1 MTKMWLV
8 FLGGGVCGAA
18 MALGL
23 AQLFFRSSDGQRASN
38 EAAEGGV
45 RSANG
50 AGREPLETRVTRGEE
65 KAAPEPGL
73 ESRVARLQAWADGRG
88 GEPDTSSLYEMLG
101 EWAEGDPY
109 AALAW
114 VKSAKRLPQRL
125 HMLAVPLT
133 ELARRSPAEAAG
145 WLRQNVDAHDRASV
159 LEGAF
164 QRLSMDDA
172 RQALELATM
181 FPDEEQ
187 PYDLGGALGTL
198 VVDAPQEALAF
209 FNRLTGAR
217 RESSAQWMLA
227 SWARADAAAAW
238 AWAEGQRDVMETPQ
252 VRWAFLEECAQTRP
266 DLCVDFFRKFPTV
279 GRGGDDSH
287 AVSGL
292 LRRSPEHGVAA
303 LTLVPE
309 ATAQSALTMWAQENF
324 ERSPERALALLE
336 TWMPAETRGGV
347 IRGGFESWLD
357 SDQRAAMEWLG
368 TVTRPELQAVL
379 QAGVVAWQARRDPEA
394 ALAVLNGPQA
404 VSPEFKDVAEQ
415 ALLGWVQ
422 RDVTAAAGWVVA
434 NPDRVSSQQA
444 SEVAAMLLNHDEA
457 TGAEWLARLPA
468 GAVRDAA
475 VEVAAIHWAGQNE
488 LELAGQVAAS
498 IRDPEARTRA
508 AFGVYNTLKYADGA
522 AAEKWLETQGVSE
535 ETKQSWRAITSGR

>member
-23 AQLFFRSSDGQRASN
+23 AQLFFRAGDGQAANVAAESGTNRAS
-38 EAAEGGV
+38 AAEIG
-45 RSANG
+45 RSEAP
-50 AGREPLETRVTRGEE
+50 ATRRVEN
-65 KAAPEPGL
+65 AALKPELGD
-73 ESRVARLQAWADGRG
+73 RVARLQAWAEGRG
-88 GEPDTSSLYEMLG
+88 EEPDTGGLYETLG
-101 EWAEGDPY
+101 DWAERDPY

-125 HMLAVPLT
+125 QLLGVPLAA
-133 ELARRSPAEAAG
+133 LARKSATEAAG

-172 RQALELATM
+172 RAGLELVMA
-181 FPDEEQ
+181 FPEQ
-187 PYDLGGALGTL
+187 DQPHDLGGALGAL
-198 VVDAPQEALAF
+198 IVDAPQDALAF

-217 RESSAQWMLA
+217 RKSSAQWMLA
-227 SWARADAAAAW
+227 SWARGDAAAAW
-238 AWAEGQRDVMETPQ
+238 AWAEGQRDVMDVPQ
-252 VRWAFLEECAQTRP
+252 VRWAFLEECAQSRP
-266 DLCVDFFRKFPTV
+266 DLCVDLFRKFPAV
-279 GRGGDDSH
+279 ADGGDDSH

-444 SEVAAMLLNHDEA
+444 SEVAAMLLNHDET